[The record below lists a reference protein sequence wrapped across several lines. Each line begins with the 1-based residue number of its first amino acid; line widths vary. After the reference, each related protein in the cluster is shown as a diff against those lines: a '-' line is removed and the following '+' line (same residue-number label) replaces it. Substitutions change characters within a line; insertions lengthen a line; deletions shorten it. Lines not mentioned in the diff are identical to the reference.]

1 MKAMVPQA
9 GTTRT
14 MELSRKPET
23 EPIGKP
29 RRDPGRIP
37 AAQATA
43 RRAEG
48 AIADTQLERF
58 EQWRQRWNG
67 SRHNLQDRL
76 QALEVLLDALTDERH
91 ADAAVQSGSSS

>member
-1 MKAMVPQA
+1 
-9 GTTRT
+9 
-14 MELSRKPET
+14 MESSRKPET

-43 RRAEG
+43 RQAEG
-48 AIADTQLERF
+48 ATSEAQLERF
-58 EQWRQRWNG
+58 EQWRERWNG

-91 ADAAVQSGSSS
+91 ADAAVQSGSPS